1 MGCAMEKIRRIVILP
16 RELYEQIRIIA
27 QREHRSLSAQI
38 VHYLATA
45 VALDHG
51 GRSAEA
57 EER

>member
-1 MGCAMEKIRRIVILP
+1 MEKIRRIVILP